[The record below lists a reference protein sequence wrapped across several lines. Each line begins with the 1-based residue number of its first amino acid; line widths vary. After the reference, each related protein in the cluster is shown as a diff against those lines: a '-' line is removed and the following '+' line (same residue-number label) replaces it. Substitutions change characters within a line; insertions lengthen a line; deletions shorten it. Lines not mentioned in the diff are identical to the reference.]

1 MPVGPGVR
9 MARVKH
15 VRQGDEFR
23 VTVADRPGAGY
34 EWTATKVPDGLVLL
48 GSEWAEPVPPEVG
61 GTRARSFRF
70 RAGRQGSFVLVLE
83 LVRPWEPRATTT
95 PVERLVVEVVVEPSG
110 ARGP

>member
-1 MPVGPGVR
+1 

-34 EWTATKVPDGLVLL
+34 EWTATEVPDGLVLL
-48 GSEWAEPVPPEVG
+48 GTEWAEPVPAEVG

-70 RAGRQGSFVLVLE
+70 RAERPGTCTLALE
-83 LVRPWEPRATTT
+83 LVRPWEPRQTTA
-95 PVERLVVEVVVEPSG
+95 PAERLVLEVAVEPSG
-110 ARGP
+110 APGP